1 MVAAHVVFSPCPFR
15 AAALDFLCA
24 CCYWILF
31 ISLCCDFPFD
41 LFDRPG
47 TFSHCTPPDTPTLPL
62 FNSFHCNWLLKHKLF
77 LLLFRFHWTNSSV
90 FFCCSLAA
98 SIRLWCASC
107 IFFLFKNRYNK
118 KIGKQQQKEERAKNV
133 SVFGMRAR
141 LSSFGFPEFSRG
153 QNMFPID
160 AKLGTALMMQNWC
173 RWFL

>member
-41 LFDRPG
+41 LFDRPC

-90 FFCCSLAA
+90 FLLLLSCCLHSSL
-98 SIRLWCASC
+98 IQQ
-107 IFFLFKNRYNK
+107 

>member
-1 MVAAHVVFSPCPFR
+1 MQYMVAAHVVFSPCPFR

-90 FFCCSLAA
+90 FLLLLSCCLHSSLMRFLHFLPLQEQIQQKNWKTTTKGRTSKECFC
-98 SIRLWCASC
+98 IRHACAF
-107 IFFLFKNRYNK
+107 IFFW
-118 KIGKQQQKEERAKNV
+118 
-133 SVFGMRAR
+133 
-141 LSSFGFPEFSRG
+141 LSG
-153 QNMFPID
+153 I
-160 AKLGTALMMQNWC
+160 
-173 RWFL
+173 